1 MAFNITVEFLY
12 IFYSSKNTEKNHD
25 EFIIRIHVDFYRQV
39 TKIKYIYVHTSE
51 TEDCVTFAMFIQ
63 FFAPYTLFFCSRAG
77 Q

>member
-39 TKIKYIYVHTSE
+39 TKIKYICTH
-51 TEDCVTFAMFIQ
+51 I
-63 FFAPYTLFFCSRAG
+63 
-77 Q
+77 